1 MRVLDIIARSGR
13 NLRQAKV
20 RTLLTASALAVG
32 GFTLTLTM
40 AASTGARAY
49 ADRLITSNFD
59 PTTLLV
65 AKDKAVF
72 GFGNTSTKPQV
83 YDSSSVSLTG
93 DGNFR
98 VKRLTKADIGR
109 LQKIEGVERVNVQY
123 TIAAQYITRQGVT
136 NVKKYTASLADY
148 STAAKPE
155 LVSGKLPDSLK
166 PGYIL
171 LPEDYVSILG
181 FTSAADAINKPVIM
195 QLSGLT
201 GQSRSQQYI
210 VAAVV
215 QPPAANLNFD
225 VVRILVSDKD
235 AADIYAFNNAGTTAA
250 SQYLNAIVKVSNGT
264 DEATLTAAK
273 QRIEKAGFAAQTVKE
288 TQASLNQIIQ
298 VLQVIILVFGF
309 ITLIAS
315 FFGVVNT
322 QYISVL
328 ERTREIGLMKAL
340 GMRRGTVSW
349 LFIIE
354 ATWIGFIGALL
365 GALLAV
371 AVGSL
376 LNPVISDKINFG
388 QEHLLI
394 FQPQQIILL
403 IVFLMVVTTV
413 AGLLPARKAARLDPI
428 EALRTE

>member
-1 MRVLDIIARSGR
+1 MKTVDIIRRSGR
-13 NLRQAKV
+13 NLRQAKI
-20 RTLLTASALAVG
+20 RTLLTACALAVG

-40 AASTGARAY
+40 AAAEGARAY

-72 GFGNTSTKPQV
+72 SFGNTNAKPQV
-83 YDSSSVSLTG
+83 YDPTSVSLTG

-98 VKRLTKADIGR
+98 VKRLTKADIEQ
-109 LQKIEGVERVNVQY
+109 LKKVEGVERVNVQY
-123 TIAAQYITRQGVT
+123 NLTAQYVTRQGVT

-148 STAAKPE
+148 TTAARPE
-155 LVSGKLPDSLK
+155 LVAGKLASLQ
-166 PGYIL
+166 PGQIM
-171 LPEDYVSILG
+171 LPEDYLSLLG
-181 FTSAADAINKPVIM
+181 FTSAHDALGKVVVM
-195 QLSGLT
+195 QLAGSA
-201 GQSRSQQYI
+201 GQTRSQEYT

-215 QPPAANLNFD
+215 RPPVTNLNFD

-235 AADIYAFNNAGTTAA
+235 ATDIYSYNNAGSPAA
-250 SQYLNAIVKVSNGT
+250 NQFLNAIVKVRDGQ
-264 DEATLTAAK
+264 DETKLQAVK
-273 QRIEKAGFAAQTVKE
+273 KRIAQAGFAVQTVEE
-288 TQASLNQIIQ
+288 TQASINQIIQ
-298 VLQVIILVFGF
+298 VLQIIILVFGL

-340 GMRRGTVSW
+340 GMRRSTVSW

-365 GALLAV
+365 GAVAAV
-371 AVGSL
+371 GVGSL
-376 LNPVISDKINFG
+376 LNPVISDQLNFG
-388 QEHLLI
+388 DNRLLM
-394 FQPQQIILL
+394 FQPLQIIGL
-403 IVFLMVVTTV
+403 IVFLMVATTV
-413 AGLLPARKAARLDPI
+413 AGLLPAWKAARLNPI
-428 EALRTE
+428 DALRTE

>member
-1 MRVLDIIARSGR
+1 MRMLDIVARSGR

-72 GFGNTSTKPQV
+72 GFGNTSAKPQI
-83 YDSSSVSLTG
+83 YDPSSVSLTG

-98 VKRLTKADIGR
+98 VKRLTGTDIGR
-109 LQKIEGVERVNVQY
+109 LRKIEGVERVNVQY
-123 TIAAQYITRQGVT
+123 TLTAQYITRQGVT

-155 LVSGKLPDSLK
+155 LVAGRLPDNLK
-166 PGYIL
+166 SGQIL
-171 LPEDYVSILG
+171 LPEDYITILG
-181 FTSAADAINKPVIM
+181 FTSAADAVNKSVTM
-195 QLSGLT
+195 QMSSPT
-201 GQSRSQQYI
+201 GQARSQEYI
-210 VAAVV
+210 VAAVIR
-215 QPPAANLNFD
+215 PPAANLNFD

-235 AADIYAFNNAGTTAA
+235 AADIYAFNNGGTAA
-250 SQYLNAIVKVSNGT
+250 ANQFLNTIVKVQNGN
-264 DEATLTAAK
+264 DGATLAAVK

-288 TQASLNQIIQ
+288 AQESINQIIQ

-371 AVGSL
+371 VVGSL
-376 LNPVISDKINFG
+376 LNPVISEAIKFG
-388 QEHLLI
+388 DERLLI

-403 IVFLMVVTTV
+403 VAFLMAVTTV

>member
-1 MRVLDIIARSGR
+1 MRAWDVITRSGR

-32 GFTLTLTM
+32 GFTLTLTL
-40 AASTGARAY
+40 AASDGARAY

-72 GFGNTSTKPQV
+72 GFGNTDSKPQV
-83 YDSSSVSLTG
+83 YDPSSVSLTG

-98 VKRLTKADIGR
+98 VKRLTKTDIAAI
-109 LQKIEGVERVNVQY
+109 QKVEGVERVNVQY
-123 TIAAQYITRQGVT
+123 TLTAQYITRQGVT

-155 LVSGKLPDSLK
+155 LVSGKLPTNLK
-166 PGYIL
+166 SGQIL
-171 LPEDYVSILG
+171 LPEDYLSLLG
-181 FTSAADAINKPVIM
+181 FTSAADAVNKTVVM
-195 QLSGLT
+195 QLAGLT
-201 GQSRSQQYI
+201 GESRSQTYT
-210 VAAVV
+210 VAAVIR
-215 QPPAANLNFD
+215 PPTTNLNFD
-225 VVRILVSDKD
+225 VVRILVSDQD
-235 AADIYAFNNAGTTAA
+235 AAAIYAYNNAGTAA
-250 SQYLNAIVKVSNGT
+250 AGQYLNAIVKVRDGQ
-264 DEATLTAAK
+264 DESKLLAAK
-273 QRIEKAGFAAQTVKE
+273 GKLEKAGFATQTVKE
-288 TQASLNQIIQ
+288 TQASINQIIQ

-340 GMRRGTVSW
+340 GMGRGTVSW

-354 ATWIGFIGALL
+354 ATWIGFIGAIL
-365 GALLAV
+365 GSLA
-371 AVGSL
+371 AVVFGTL
-376 LNPVISDKINFG
+376 LNPFISDTINFG
-388 QEHLLI
+388 DNDLLL

-403 IVFLMVVTTV
+403 VLFLMVVTTV